1 MNRIFT
7 VLLFVILFST
17 QNAYSQIEVVK
28 SFYTDSKSLLDIEKI
43 QNVEF
48 TPIDSDILK
57 GFSDDSVWVKLEISR
72 KSRSSSTPLDWGTY
86 PLVLSVGLLS
96 LDSI

>member
-43 QNVEF
+43 QNVIIEMVHYADEIPR
-48 TPIDSDILK
+48 TN
-57 GFSDDSVWVKLEISR
+57 FSDFLSEKLNY
-72 KSRSSSTPLDWGTY
+72 DYTY
-86 PLVLSVGLLS
+86 LANIFSETK
-96 LDSI
+96 IQFQFQII